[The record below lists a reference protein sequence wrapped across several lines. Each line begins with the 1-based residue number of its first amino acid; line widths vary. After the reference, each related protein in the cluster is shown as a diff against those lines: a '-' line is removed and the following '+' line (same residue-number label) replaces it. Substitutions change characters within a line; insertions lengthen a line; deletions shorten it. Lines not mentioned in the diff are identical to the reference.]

1 MCALDMSELGRR
13 GENAIYQISNK
24 RIATGCHTHTLMFES
39 SVLER
44 ERDIYIYIE
53 RER

>member
-24 RIATGCHTHTLMFES
+24 KVATGCHTQTLMIES

-44 ERDIYIYIE
+44 GRE